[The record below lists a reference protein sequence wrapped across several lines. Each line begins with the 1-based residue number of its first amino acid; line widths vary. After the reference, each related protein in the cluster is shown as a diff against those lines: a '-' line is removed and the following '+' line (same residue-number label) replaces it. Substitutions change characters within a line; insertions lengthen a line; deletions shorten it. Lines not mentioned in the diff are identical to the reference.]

1 MALPQMTPPGRR
13 PLAIVALMV
22 ALSFPVGFLSSPS
35 RAFADGFTLMSER
48 GEIETGKK
56 LDNEIEKRMGFY
68 TDPKLQAY
76 VSEVVRRLV
85 RAGNP
90 RSFEYTVKIVDMAE
104 ENAFATVGGYVYIT
118 RAMLAALNSETEMAG
133 VLAHEISH
141 ISHRHV
147 AKQQTRALGYQIL
160 GLGAMALGATLGN
173 ADNNLGMA
181 PLGVS
186 AALATILSSY
196 NQEAELEADESGLLM
211 MAQAGYDPRGLVSFL
226 RSLRVRERLSGL
238 GYHGLLAS
246 HPETSE
252 RIAKAEIMAQ
262 LLASQRTFE
271 DPGEDAY
278 KSHLD
283 GLAYGNRQDRLRLAL
298 YRVQPGDTL
307 ASVRQQVTAPDE
319 KRWEIASL
327 NRLRSSD
334 ALRPGMLLKIV
345 VPDDRAVALPQRRLD
360 LAPDRPAP
368 PPPPAA
374 PLPGRRSRV
383 PLPRN

>member
-1 MALPQMTPPGRR
+1 MAFLQMRHHSR
-13 PLAIVALMV
+13 PLTIAAITLAV
-22 ALSFPVGFLSSPS
+22 SFLAAFLSLPPQV
-35 RAFADGFTLMSER
+35 FADGFTLMSER
-48 GEIETGKK
+48 SEIETGKK
-56 LDNEIEKRMGFY
+56 LDDEIAKKMGFY
-68 TDPKLQAY
+68 AEPKLQAY
-76 VSEVVRRLV
+76 VSEVVQHLV
-85 RAGNP
+85 RAGSP
-90 RSFEYTVKIVDMAE
+90 RSFEYSVKIVDMAE

-118 RAMLAALNSETEMAG
+118 RGMLAALSNETELAG
-133 VLAHEISH
+133 VMAHEISH

-196 NQEAELEADESGLLM
+196 SQEAELEADESGLLM
-211 MAQAGYDPRGLVSFL
+211 MSQAGYDPRGLVTFL
-226 RSLRVRERLSGL
+226 RGLRARERLSGL

-246 HPETSE
+246 HPETAE

-262 LLASQRTFE
+262 LLATQRSYE
-271 DPGEDAY
+271 DSREDIY
-278 KSHLD
+278 KSHLE
-283 GLAYGNRQDRLRLAL
+283 GLPYGNRQDRLRVAL
-298 YRVQPGDTL
+298 YRVQPGNTL
-307 ASVRQQVTAPDE
+307 ASIRQQVMAPDE
-319 KRWEIASL
+319 KRWEVASL

-334 ALRPGMLLKIV
+334 ALRPGMLLKVI

-360 LAPDRPAP
+360 LGQDRPPSP
-368 PPPPAA
+368 PPPPP
-374 PLPGRRSRV
+374 PLPTQRSRV